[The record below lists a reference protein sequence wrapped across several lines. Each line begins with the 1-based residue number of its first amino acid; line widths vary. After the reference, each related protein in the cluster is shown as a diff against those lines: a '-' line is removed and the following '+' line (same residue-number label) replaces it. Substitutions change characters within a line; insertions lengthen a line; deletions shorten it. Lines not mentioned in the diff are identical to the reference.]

1 LLAVTIGIVVDRY
14 AGSAG
19 GYWQGAFRIASAFIV
34 LILVSF
40 VLLPS
45 SERGRL
51 RVFLTKSFLPYKY
64 DYRKEWLRFIGT
76 LSETGLDDVP
86 KTSIRAVARIVN
98 SPGGVAWARDRDGQR
113 YVAIDAWQHARPYD
127 VSFDV
132 GGNLAAFLSERKWV
146 VNLVELKQ
154 DPSLYGGL
162 RLDPWLMEDRKWWL
176 IVPLLLGNDLYGFI
190 ALLRP
195 TTTSTL
201 NFEDHD
207 LLRTVGRHVA
217 THLKQAE
224 SDQQLAEAQ
233 QFGAYHRLSAF
244 MMHDLNNLAAQL
256 ALVVKNAERHRH
268 DPRFIDDTI
277 ATIRNAVT
285 RMNRLLEQLSNVLQ
299 SPKAQKV
306 NIIAAVKRAIQSSKL
321 KRPHPELTSSQEQL
335 FVYGDPDRITSV
347 FEHLIR
353 NAQDAT
359 TSDGKITVAILADE
373 RTVSIR
379 VSDTG
384 CGMSDDFINERL
396 FRPFDSTK
404 GSQGMGIGAYQ
415 AREYI
420 RGIDGHLHVA
430 SVPGEGTSFT
440 IQLPIVREREA
451 VASQ

>member
-1 LLAVTIGIVVDRY
+1 MRVVF
-14 AGSAG
+14 A
-19 GYWQGAFRIASAFIV
+19 
-34 LILVSF
+34 
-40 VLLPS
+40 
-45 SERGRL
+45 
-51 RVFLTKSFLPYKY
+51 KSFLPYKY

-98 SPGGVAWARDRDGQR
+98 SPGGVAWALDRDGQN
-113 YVAIDAWQHARPYD
+113 YVAIDAWQHSRPYD
-127 VSFDV
+127 VTIDV
-132 GGNLAAFLSERKWV
+132 DSNLATFLAERMWV
-146 VNLVELKQ
+146 MNLVELKK

-162 RLDPWLMEDRKWWL
+162 RLDPWIVEDNKWWL

-190 ALLRP
+190 MLLRP
-195 TTTSTL
+195 TAISAL

-224 SDQQLAEAQ
+224 SDRQLAEAQ
-233 QFGAYHRLSAF
+233 QFSAYHRLSAF

-256 ALVVKNAERHRH
+256 SLVVKNAERHRH
-268 DPRFIDDTI
+268 DPRFVDDTI
-277 ATIRNAVT
+277 ATISNAVT
-285 RMNRLLEQLSNVLQ
+285 RMNRLLEQLSNVFQ
-299 SPKAQKV
+299 APKAHRV
-306 NIIAAVKRAIQSSKL
+306 NVIEAIKKAVQSSKL
-321 KRPHPELTSSQEQL
+321 SSPRPELVNPPERVL
-335 FVYGDPDRITSV
+335 VYGDAERITSV

-359 TSDGKITVAILADE
+359 ADDGNITVAVSPSE
-373 RTVSIR
+373 RTVSIS
-379 VSDTG
+379 VEDTG

-420 RGIDGHLHVA
+420 RAIDGQLQVK
-430 SVPGEGTSFT
+430 SVLGEGTCFT
-440 IQLPIVREREA
+440 IRLPIIRCREEE
-451 VASQ
+451 ASQ